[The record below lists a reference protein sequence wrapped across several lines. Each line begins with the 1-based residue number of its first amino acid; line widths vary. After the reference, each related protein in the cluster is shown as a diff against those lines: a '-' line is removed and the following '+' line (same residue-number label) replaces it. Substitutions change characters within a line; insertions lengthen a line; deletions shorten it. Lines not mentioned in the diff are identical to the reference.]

1 MASFMTNTST
11 MVFRRFDDVHVK
23 LLLCLQDEIG
33 QLERELMRLE
43 GAASAPAG
51 VDKTT
56 AKLKIMR
63 ELRRVVAEYGKLQEC
78 VSLVRIL
85 C

>member
-33 QLERELMRLE
+33 QLERELMRLGGCGE
-43 GAASAPAG
+43 RACGCG
-51 VDKTT
+51 
-56 AKLKIMR
+56 
-63 ELRRVVAEYGKLQEC
+63 
-78 VSLVRIL
+78 
-85 C
+85 